1 MEQFINGFQ
10 FVPIISD
17 HDCTFIC
24 ADRCVKFQRPKV
36 LENQQH
42 MLAHAKA

>member
-1 MEQFINGFQ
+1 M
-10 FVPIISD
+10 IIGTPGVSD
-17 HDCTFIC
+17 EEFFDFSDC

-42 MLAHAKA
+42 ML